1 MKCQAFVCHN
11 FEIRY
16 NGVVMNNRDEW
27 YEYINQKYYDW
38 RGDTRK
44 TISEFA
50 EWLNFSQGQL
60 SQYMRKDGRIPT
72 GQTVINRFAR
82 RFGVEIYEVLGIPV
96 PDDSMLLLPE
106 PMRTIAREIRDTLAA
121 KYIPEDAPE
130 AGEVVDEILKKHGYN
145 LTTISDDPSE

>member
-1 MKCQAFVCHN
+1 MD
-11 FEIRY
+11 
-16 NGVVMNNRDEW
+16 NREKW
-27 YEYINQKYYDW
+27 YEYINRKYIDW

-50 EWLNFSQGQL
+50 EWLDFSQGQL
-60 SQYMRKDGRIPT
+60 SQYMRRGGRIPA

-82 RFGVEIYEVLGIPV
+82 RFGVEVYEVLEISV

-106 PMRTIAREIRDTLAA
+106 PMRTIAREIRETLAA

-130 AGEVVDEILKKHGYN
+130 AGEVVDEILKKHGYS
-145 LTTISDDPSE
+145 LTSTRDEPSE

>member
-1 MKCQAFVCHN
+1 MR
-11 FEIRY
+11 ER
-16 NGVVMNNRDEW
+16 W
-27 YEYINQKYYDW
+27 YEYINQKYIEF
-38 RGDTRK
+38 RGNTRA

-50 EWLNFSQGQL
+50 EWLNMPQGQVSL
-60 SQYMRKDGRIPT
+60 YMKKGGRIPA

-82 RFGVEIYEVLGIPV
+82 RFGVEVYEVLGIPV

-106 PMRTIAREIRDTLAA
+106 PMRTIAREIRETLAA

-145 LTTISDDPSE
+145 LISTRDEPSE